1 MAAEQGIANAQ
12 YALGLMYENDQG
24 VPKDFVQAY
33 AWSNLAA
40 ITLSGLATSLRDE
53 VAEEMTP
60 NQIAEAQELSRV
72 WFDQIERGEP
82 ISEVESP

>member
-82 ISEVESP
+82 ISEVKSP